1 MLEICGKFPICLK
14 FVSVQQYPSF
24 HELALFAWKLT
35 FGKRAIK
42 CEWSLISL
50 IFCMDMGWIVVAYIH
65 CDDDAENIL
74 ITGNVLPRFP
84 VVALYVQFCLGHYWS
99 VCYRWE
105 EVVL

>member
-1 MLEICGKFPICLK
+1 
-14 FVSVQQYPSF
+14 
-24 HELALFAWKLT
+24 
-35 FGKRAIK
+35 
-42 CEWSLISL
+42 
-50 IFCMDMGWIVVAYIH
+50 MDMGWIVVAYIH